1 MSHKGLIGIIILVSV
16 VTIGVYAST
25 VLPTQST
32 SPLSIFMKSIQQDI
46 VLETIHTTDEV
57 TLKKDISLKI
67 MGTQEE
73 GERGRV
79 DLNHNKT
86 IVIDST
92 SGISDSLQVTE
103 TDNKTSTT
111 SHHKVVIN
119 DSMSSTTPDNP

>member
-1 MSHKGLIGIIILVSV
+1 MSHKALVTIIILVSV

-25 VLPTQST
+25 VFPTAST
-32 SPLSIFMKSIQQDI
+32 APLSLFIKSIQQDI
-46 VLETIHTTDEV
+46 VLETIHATDEV

-86 IVIDST
+86 IVLDST
-92 SGISDSLQVTE
+92 SGVSDSLQVTE

-119 DSMSSTTPDNP
+119 DSMSSTTPNP

>member
-1 MSHKGLIGIIILVSV
+1 MSHKGLVTIIILVSV

-46 VLETIHTTDEV
+46 VLETIHATDEV
-57 TLKKDISLKI
+57 ALKKDISLKI

-86 IVIDST
+86 IVLEST
-92 SGISDSLQVTE
+92 SDVSDGLQVTE

-119 DSMSSTTPDNP
+119 DGMSSTTPP

>member
-1 MSHKGLIGIIILVSV
+1 MSHKGLIGIVILVSV
-16 VTIGVYAST
+16 VTIGVYASS

-32 SPLSIFMKSIQQDI
+32 SPLTLFVNSIQQDI
-46 VLETIHTTDEV
+46 VLETIHATDDV

-79 DLNHNKT
+79 DLNNNKT
-86 IVIDST
+86 IVLEST
-92 SGISDSLQVTE
+92 SGISDSMQV
-103 TDNKTSTT
+103 TDNKTEA

-119 DSMSSTTPDNP
+119 DAMSSTTPP

>member
-1 MSHKGLIGIIILVSV
+1 MSHKGLVTIIILVSV

-25 VLPTQST
+25 VLPTEST
-32 SPLSIFMKSIQQDI
+32 APLSLFIKSIQQDI
-46 VLETIHTTDEV
+46 VLETIHATDEV
-57 TLKKDISLKI
+57 LLKKDISLQI
-67 MGTQEE
+67 AGTQDV

-86 IVIDST
+86 IVLDST
-92 SGISDSLQVTE
+92 SGVSDSLQVTE

-119 DSMSSTTPDNP
+119 DGMSSTTPP

>member
-1 MSHKGLIGIIILVSV
+1 M

-25 VLPTQST
+25 VFPTAST
-32 SPLSIFMKSIQQDI
+32 APLSLFMKSIQQDI

-67 MGTQEE
+67 MGTIEE

-86 IVIDST
+86 VVLDST

-103 TDNKTSTT
+103 TDNKTATT

-119 DSMSSTTPDNP
+119 DSMSSTTPP